1 MESQV
6 GNYLRSGVKSPVRKC
21 PLRVA
26 GYSLVEMM
34 MTLAIALILLSV
46 AMPMMIGAI
55 QGYRLNSAAQQVSNF
70 VDLARYTAIRNNKTV
85 IVQSGVIAGRVTL
98 YMDFDGNN
106 QMGPNEPRI
115 ILPSDIVIAN
125 TDSLLPDRN
134 SFALRNLKDF
144 GNQITFDSRGVLN
157 FAGGIAPTPYFLA
170 LGFSTQVGS
179 GYRAVTVTQ
188 MGQTKTWKGP
198 ASGTW
203 SAF

>member
-1 MESQV
+1 M
-6 GNYLRSGVKSPVRKC
+6 KSPVRKC
-21 PLRVA
+21 PMRVA

-46 AMPMMIGAI
+46 AMPLMVGAI

-85 IVQSGVIAGRVTL
+85 IVQAGVTAGRVTL

-106 QMGPNEPRI
+106 QMGANEPRI
-115 ILPSDIVIAN
+115 ILPNDIVIAN
-125 TDSLLPDRN
+125 TDSLLPDRAGFGLRTTVQDFN
-134 SFALRNLKDF
+134 S
-144 GNQITFDSRGVLN
+144 QIIFDSRGVLN
-157 FAGGIAPTPYFLA
+157 FGGGLAATSYFLA

-179 GYRAVTVTQ
+179 GYRAVTVTP
-188 MGQTKTWKGP
+188 MGQTKMWKGP

-203 SAF
+203 SVL

>member
-1 MESQV
+1 M
-6 GNYLRSGVKSPVRKC
+6 KSSARKC
-21 PLRVA
+21 LSRVA

-46 AMPMMIGAI
+46 AMPMMVGAI
-55 QGYRLNSAAQQVSNF
+55 QGYRLNSAAQQVANF
-70 VDLARYTAIRNNKTV
+70 VDLARYTAIRNNRVV
-85 IVQSGVIAGRVTL
+85 ILQADVKPSGVTL
-98 YMDFDGNN
+98 YIDVNGNN
-106 QMGPNEPRI
+106 QMEPNEPRI
-115 ILPSDIVIAN
+115 ILPSDVVIAN
-125 TDSLLPDRN
+125 SDSLLPDRN
-134 SFALRNLKDF
+134 SFGLRNLRDF
-144 GNQITFDSRGVLN
+144 SKQIAFDSRGVLN
-157 FAGGIAPTPYFLA
+157 FAGGIAPAPYFLA